1 MKETFGTLTISE
13 KYKNNPIYMTVKNIK
28 IVKKEEKEKKSLM
41 FFVRKL
47 TKLNHIFFFI
57 K

>member
-28 IVKKEEKEKKSLM
+28 IVKKEEKEK
-41 FFVRKL
+41 
-47 TKLNHIFFFI
+47 NH
-57 K
+57 